1 MRELEAPQGTPPQLR
16 LLLGRLDE
24 ARRSSEPA
32 MVELDRVLYHMLR
45 FFTGLALQAL
55 QNEGTCVPAQLR
67 AMRAQAETVA
77 GAEKVFK
84 SAVNSL
90 SSRVRSWRSEQLLEL
105 FFGGIERPENRTLA
119 RWLGLGGEPHPAPLL
134 SARPRGESLLEPS
147 VELIADWL
155 TEAAPIFSEEVWTLD
170 REVATLVGSAIP
182 SSRTRTKPLPVPGDP
197 MSVEQAHLT
206 EVVESWAALVLEPP
220 LPLDDEALMDLL
232 RHYLL
237 AIETRAA
244 GYLARNAFE
253 LAEHDYEA
261 LTGYAHGARGRH
273 PLASILANAMGGRGR
288 CRSCQGH
295 FDEAERDFEIALRM
309 HRELLNREPTPQ
321 GAAALAWALLYRAL
335 NQRCQGRV
343 ELALSDLDV
352 ASQFAELAPGDDLLK
367 QALARERS
375 TMQPSA
381 KTMTYLNEEIQL
393 LKSQGAAS
401 AQLELACALVER
413 SMRLDPQL
421 KDTRALSDRKNALTI
436 LKKLRKNDPGLTVS
450 ALRNRPCRWG
460 RSPHDLAVWESDL
473 RLVRACAEVLN
484 EDPDLNSFLRDALEL
499 AEGMLQHSFFPEG
512 FLNELFELFTDLA
525 NRDARHYEPGWQAEH
540 WMRLRVHF
548 ADRGDYDRAIRCMV
562 MEAVAL
568 RRRSS
573 EEDVMSLVVLLDT
586 LGQVLEAAPVSV
598 GLEPLGPSFR
608 MVNSYRARYPELRA
622 PIQAMANRWRA
633 LPLMIPA
640 RAGADRPLLAALAE
654 G

>member
-1 MRELEAPQGTPPQLR
+1 
-16 LLLGRLDE
+16 
-24 ARRSSEPA
+24 
-32 MVELDRVLYHMLR
+32 
-45 FFTGLALQAL
+45 
-55 QNEGTCVPAQLR
+55 
-67 AMRAQAETVA
+67 
-77 GAEKVFK
+77 
-84 SAVNSL
+84 
-90 SSRVRSWRSEQLLEL
+90 
-105 FFGGIERPENRTLA
+105 
-119 RWLGLGGEPHPAPLL
+119 
-134 SARPRGESLLEPS
+134 
-147 VELIADWL
+147 
-155 TEAAPIFSEEVWTLD
+155 
-170 REVATLVGSAIP
+170 
-182 SSRTRTKPLPVPGDP
+182 
-197 MSVEQAHLT
+197 
-206 EVVESWAALVLEPP
+206 
-220 LPLDDEALMDLL
+220 
-232 RHYLL
+232 
-237 AIETRAA
+237 
-244 GYLARNAFE
+244 
-253 LAEHDYEA
+253 
-261 LTGYAHGARGRH
+261 
-273 PLASILANAMGGRGR
+273 
-288 CRSCQGH
+288 
-295 FDEAERDFEIALRM
+295 
-309 HRELLNREPTPQ
+309 
-321 GAAALAWALLYRAL
+321 
-335 NQRCQGRV
+335 
-343 ELALSDLDV
+343 V

-548 ADRGDYDRAIRCMV
+548 ADRGNYDRAIRCMV

-568 RRRSS
+568 RRRSA

-608 MVNSYRARYPELRA
+608 AVNAYRARYPELRA

>member
-16 LLLGRLDE
+16 LLLGRLEE
-24 ARRSSEPA
+24 ARHRAEPA

-84 SAVNSL
+84 TAVNSL
-90 SSRVRSWRSEQLLEL
+90 STRVRSWRSEQLLEL

-119 RWLGLGGEPHPAPLL
+119 RWLGLGGEAHPAPLL

-147 VELIADWL
+147 LELIADWL
-155 TEAAPIFSEEVWTLD
+155 TEATPIFSEEVWTLD

-197 MSVEQAHLT
+197 LSVEPAQLT

-232 RHYLL
+232 HHYLL

-253 LAEHDYEA
+253 LAEQDYDA

-273 PLASILANAMGGRGR
+273 PLASILAGAIGGRGR
-288 CRSCQGH
+288 CRSCLGR
-295 FDEAERDFEIALRM
+295 FDDAERDFEIAMRM

-321 GAAALAWALLYRAL
+321 GATALAWALLYRAL
-335 NQRCQGRV
+335 NQRCQGQV
-343 ELALSDLDV
+343 ELALSDLTV
-352 ASQFAELAPGDDLLK
+352 ASQFAELAPDDELLQ

-375 TMQPSA
+375 TMEPSA
-381 KTMTYLNEEIQL
+381 RTMASLNDEIQL
-393 LKSQGAAS
+393 LKSQGAAP
-401 AQLELACALVER
+401 AQLDLVCALVER
-413 SMRLDPQL
+413 AIRLDPQL
-421 KDTRALSDRKNALTI
+421 KDTRALSDRKNALT
-436 LKKLRKNDPGLTVS
+436 LLRKLRKNDPTLTVS
-450 ALRNRPCRWG
+450 AIRSRPCRWG

-473 RLVRACAEVLN
+473 RLVRACAEVFC
-484 EDPDLNSFLRDALEL
+484 EDSDLSAFLRDALEL
-499 AEGMLQHSFFPEG
+499 AEGMLQHGFTPAG
-512 FLNELFELFTDLA
+512 FLNELLDLFTELE
-525 NRDARHYEPGWQAEH
+525 NRDSRHYDPAWQAEH
-540 WMRLRVHF
+540 WMRLRMHF
-548 ADRGDYDRAIRCMV
+548 GDRGEYERAIRCMV
-562 MEAVAL
+562 MEAGAL
-568 RRRSS
+568 RRRNSQ
-573 EEDVMSLVVLLDT
+573 EDVMSLVVLLDT
-586 LGQVLEAAPVSV
+586 LGQVLEAAPVNT
-598 GLEPLGPSFR
+598 GLEPLGASFR
-608 MVNSYRARYPELRA
+608 VVRAYRSRYPQLKT

-640 RAGADRPLLAALAE
+640 RAGADRLTLAALAE
-654 G
+654 D